1 MRTTLNIDED
11 LLDQVLVATGEK
23 TKSKAVSEA
32 LGDYIRRIKIEEL
45 RAMAGNAS
53 IEDTRPLQEA
63 ADARRLRLLDR
74 LRDGTA

>member
-1 MRTTLNIDED
+1 MRTTLNIDEG
-11 LLDQVLVATGEK
+11 LLDQVLEATGEK

-45 RAMAGNAS
+45 RAMAGSAL
-53 IEDTRPLQEA
+53 IEDTRPAQKD
-63 ADARRLRLLDR
+63 ADARRQRLLDR